1 MKIERIRVGELEC
14 NCYFIDI
21 DGNLLI
27 IDPGDEFD
35 KIKNKIGNRNVVGI
49 IVTHYHFD
57 HVGALKDLLDE
68 YKVNVYDR
76 NNMNEG
82 VNIIDRF
89 RFEVIYTPGH
99 KEDLITIYFR
109 EDKCMFCGDLIF
121 RDSIGRC
128 DLPGGDTKEMI
139 ESINTIKE
147 YDNDIVI
154 YSGHGDNTTLGYEK
168 KNNVYFLNGEYI

>member
-68 YKVNVYDR
+68 YKVNVTVPPR
-76 NNMNEG
+76 LL
-82 VNIIDRF
+82 R
-89 RFEVIYTPGH
+89 P
-99 KEDLITIYFR
+99 
-109 EDKCMFCGDLIF
+109 
-121 RDSIGRC
+121 
-128 DLPGGDTKEMI
+128 LPRAQRSAE
-139 ESINTIKE
+139 
-147 YDNDIVI
+147 
-154 YSGHGDNTTLGYEK
+154 
-168 KNNVYFLNGEYI
+168 